1 MPSRTTP
8 WSSAMITSIGR
19 STPGVPPSIVRTQ
32 YRLDRRV
39 SPVAAP
45 SAWWEAPE
53 HRGENRASSR
63 ADLPR
68 NRLAHSRLEPRRHQK
83 DYTDRHLWDHTIGT
97 FRLQTN
103 GPARPHH
110 VGYAAREPHTE
121 PHTHT
126 HQAALGHTGIRQ
138 TALGLARAG
147 AAPAARSKPRRRP
160 RRAPPHIVARVPPA
174 RRSPHPPALRVIAGP
189 TRILLAG
196 ADAERRATL
205 LDELS
210 QTLPESTVF
219 EQADAVCEALE
230 HASGSRMAFI
240 AGDLDDAPA
249 ESLMQ
254 TLAHRH
260 PELPVLIVD
269 GPAEAHGPHAVYN
282 DELRLRHG

>member
-1 MPSRTTP
+1 MSPAQTLARRRSGSRVPALRLLPDPDPAHTP
-8 WSSAMITSIGR
+8 AE
-19 STPGVPPSIVRTQ
+19 PRTQ
-32 YRLDRRV
+32 SESL
-39 SPVAAP
+39 
-45 SAWWEAPE
+45 
-53 HRGENRASSR
+53 HG
-63 ADLPR
+63 AD
-68 NRLAHSRLEPRRHQK
+68 A
-83 DYTDRHLWDHTIGT
+83 
-97 FRLQTN
+97 
-103 GPARPHH
+103 
-110 VGYAAREPHTE
+110 
-121 PHTHT
+121 
-126 HQAALGHTGIRQ
+126 
-138 TALGLARAG
+138 
-147 AAPAARSKPRRRP
+147 
-160 RRAPPHIVARVPPA
+160 
-174 RRSPHPPALRVIAGP
+174 HPPALRVIAGP
-189 TRILLAG
+189 TCILLAG

-269 GPAEAHGPHAVYN
+269 GPAEVHGPRAVYN